1 MLKIDLNCDL
11 GESFGAYKCGMDEE
25 VLPHISSANVACGFH
40 ASDPM
45 VMDATVALAAAQ
57 GVAVGAHPGYPDLVG
72 FGRRS
77 MSVSPVELK
86 AMTQY
91 QIGALEA
98 FCRAHGVRMQHV
110 KPHGAMYNM
119 AARDMKL
126 ARAICEGV
134 AAVNPGLIL
143 LGLSG
148 SCLVAAAAEVG
159 LRCAR
164 EVFAD
169 RAYEEDGSLV
179 ARGKPGAMI
188 DSEDEAIHRV
198 IRMVRE
204 GRVRAI
210 SGRDIDVRADSVC
223 LHGDGAHAVAFAR
236 RISDALRGEGIAVAP
251 LSEVVD

>member
-1 MLKIDLNCDL
+1 M
-11 GESFGAYKCGMDEE
+11 
-25 VLPHISSANVACGFH
+25 LPHISSANVACGFH

-134 AAVNPGLIL
+134 AAVHPGLIL

-148 SCLVAAAAEVG
+148 SCLVDAAAEVG

-236 RISDALRGEGIAVAP
+236 RISEALRGEGIAVAP
-251 LSEVVD
+251 LSEVAR

>member
-77 MSVSPVELK
+77 MSVSPAELK

-126 ARAICEGV
+126 SRAICEGV

-148 SCLVAAAAEVG
+148 RRGGGGRAALRARGIRRPG
-159 LRCAR
+159 LRGGRLAGGARQAGRDDRQRGRGHPSRDTHGAGGPRARDKRARHRCACR
-164 EVFAD
+164 LGMPARRRSARGGVCPAHK
-169 RAYEEDGSLV
+169 RGV
-179 ARGKPGAMI
+179 AR
-188 DSEDEAIHRV
+188 
-198 IRMVRE
+198 
-204 GRVRAI
+204 
-210 SGRDIDVRADSVC
+210 
-223 LHGDGAHAVAFAR
+223 
-236 RISDALRGEGIAVAP
+236 RGHCGSAA
-251 LSEVVD
+251 